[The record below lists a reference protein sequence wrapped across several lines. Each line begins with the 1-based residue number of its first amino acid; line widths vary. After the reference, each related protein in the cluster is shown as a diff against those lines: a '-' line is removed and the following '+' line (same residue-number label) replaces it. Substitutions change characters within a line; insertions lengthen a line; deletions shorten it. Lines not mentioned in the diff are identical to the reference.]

1 MDLGTLMRKA
11 WYAELIIGYVSFDVL
26 PYAWLWHDISF
37 WKCAS
42 ARSAIIDSRPFSF
55 TSQKQYSRHE
65 FYTMMLVGR
74 SISIL
79 NEAQT

>member
-1 MDLGTLMRKA
+1 MNAYAVDLGTLLRKA

-42 ARSAIIDSRPFSF
+42 ARSAIIDCSA
-55 TSQKQYSRHE
+55 SQVKKNIQDMN
-65 FYTMMLVGR
+65 F
-74 SISIL
+74 
-79 NEAQT
+79 AQ